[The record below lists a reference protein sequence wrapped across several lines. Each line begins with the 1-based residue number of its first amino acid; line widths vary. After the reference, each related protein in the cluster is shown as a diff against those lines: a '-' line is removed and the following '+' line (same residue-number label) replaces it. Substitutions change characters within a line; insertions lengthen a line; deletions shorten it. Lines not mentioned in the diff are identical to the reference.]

1 MNPPDAK
8 RPRTPVALE
17 GVQVVELANL
27 IAGPSIGMLLADY
40 GARVVKVEQPEGGD
54 GIRNWGA
61 RKEGVG
67 LYHKALNRGKLSV
80 TADLRTPLGLEVLRR
95 LLADADVLIES
106 FRPGTL
112 EKWGLGVP
120 ELHALNP
127 GLVVVRVS
135 GFGQTGPYRERSGFG
150 SLAEAMT
157 GFAYTNGFPDRPPV
171 LPGIALADSSTGLAG
186 AFLTLAALQARAT
199 NGGRGQVVD
208 LPIYESLLT
217 LTGPQVIEY
226 DQLGL
231 VQERTGGRL
240 PMVSPRNTFRTRDEK
255 WIAVSAG
262 TRSVFER
269 LCRALDLPEVA
280 RDPRFTD
287 NQARRVHADVL
298 EEILQGAVSRFDQDE
313 LVRRFTEHD
322 APAAPVYSVAELIN
336 DPHFVARENITRVW
350 DEELGCE
357 MRMQNVIGRLS
368 ATPGAITHAG
378 PALGADNRSVLI
390 EELGFSEK
398 DLREAGI
405 SV

>member
-1 MNPPDAK
+1 MLRHGMCLALFATLVAFPGAAQNTGVTAWPD
-8 RPRTPVALE
+8 
-17 GVQVVELANL
+17 
-27 IAGPSIGMLLADY
+27 
-40 GARVVKVEQPEGGD
+40 RVVKVVVPYGAGG
-54 GIRNWGA
+54 
-61 RKEGVG
+61 GVD
-67 LYHKALNRGKLSV
+67 LFTRPIINKLSEQ
-80 TADLRTPLGLEVLRR
+80 TGAQ
-95 LLADADVLIES
+95 LIVDN
-106 FRPGTL
+106 RPGAGGTIGV
-112 EKWGLGVP
+112 KMVARSQPDGYTILG
-120 ELHALNP
+120 
-127 GLVVVRVS
+127 GGVVRVS

-262 TRSVFER
+262 TRAVFER

-322 APAAPVYSVAELIN
+322 APAAPVYSVAELVN

-378 PALGADNRSVLI
+378 PALGADNRSILI

-405 SV
+405 AV